1 MDKSRRKGFP
11 RAGQK
16 KAGRGDDV
24 PFPVIQVYDGV
35 WYRVKGYTHT
45 ECCDCALVHTEQY
58 RLVDGHLEWSAVR
71 DDERTN
77 QRRKEL
83 GIKVVKTKR

>member
-1 MDKSRRKGFP
+1 M
-11 RAGQK
+11 AK
-16 KAGRGDDV
+16 KI
-24 PFPVIQVYDGV
+24 PVIQVYDDV

-45 ECCDCALVHTEQY
+45 ECCDCALVHKEQY

-71 DDERTN
+71 DDKMTAE
-77 QRRKEL
+77 RRKEL